1 MKNRLLILS
10 ASIGAGHVKAAEAL
24 AKAYNEQFGGEAV
37 HLDFFR
43 YASPTISRWAEQAY
57 YIMTKHT
64 PGVYK
69 LLYDIEDRPN
79 SPTKKMEVHLG
90 TKRYKDLIKEYRPDA
105 IISTHFLPAAVVSH
119 MYQRFPI
126 PNGVL
131 LTDYISHPMW
141 LYPNNQRFFVAH
153 AGMAEELKRFG
164 IEEDRIRVTGIP
176 VRPCFAQKFDR
187 RQLRAKLKLDPEL
200 VTILLMSGGNAI
212 GPLVEV
218 LSALSRIDKP
228 YQIVVITGR
237 NRKVFRELSRVRRAV
252 GLRGRILGYVE
263 NVHEWMAIS
272 DLLISKAGG
281 LTVTEALN
289 SGLPMLI
296 IRPTPGQEVGN
307 TEFLQQAGA
316 CLPVKNV
323 KELIGAL
330 DGLLN
335 NPEQL
340 RMMKESTLRLARPN
354 ATMDI
359 LTEMEALLEASRQQA
374 GLI

>member
-1 MKNRLLILS
+1 
-10 ASIGAGHVKAAEAL
+10 
-24 AKAYNEQFGGEAV
+24 
-37 HLDFFR
+37 
-43 YASPTISRWAEQAY
+43 
-57 YIMTKHT
+57 
-64 PGVYK
+64 
-69 LLYDIEDRPN
+69 
-79 SPTKKMEVHLG
+79 
-90 TKRYKDLIKEYRPDA
+90 
-105 IISTHFLPAAVVSH
+105 
-119 MYQRFPI
+119 
-126 PNGVL
+126 
-131 LTDYISHPMW
+131 
-141 LYPNNQRFFVAH
+141 
-153 AGMAEELKRFG
+153 
-164 IEEDRIRVTGIP
+164 
-176 VRPCFAQKFDR
+176 
-187 RQLRAKLKLDPEL
+187 
-200 VTILLMSGGNAI
+200 
-212 GPLVEV
+212 
-218 LSALSRIDKP
+218 
-228 YQIVVITGR
+228 
-237 NRKVFRELSRVRRAV
+237 VRRAV